1 LLLATNNSHWYKP
14 KAPLVS
20 RSFKKKK
27 QRHKKAPREVSPV
40 TMLTDELDAM
50 RRDLRRTIRAYAAR
64 LELDLAESIA
74 AVTRYKRAEELSRER
89 LHDVRDLTI
98 MMRKRK
104 LKPEKGRRKDVRKL
118 DLLIRDLH
126 SITQPNAEHNDSK

>member
-1 LLLATNNSHWYKP
+1 MPRTGFLAVAYPPSVK
-14 KAPLVS
+14 
-20 RSFKKKK
+20 RKK

-40 TMLTDELDAM
+40 TMLTDELDAV

-64 LELDLAESIA
+64 LELDLAESVA
-74 AVTRYKRAEELSRER
+74 AVSRYKRAEELSRER
-89 LHDVRDLTI
+89 LHDIRDLTI

-118 DLLIRDLH
+118 DSLIRDLH
-126 SITQPNAEHNDSK
+126 SITQPNVDHGDAK

>member
-1 LLLATNNSHWYKP
+1 MPRRAFWQWLTRKP
-14 KAPLVS
+14 VK
-20 RSFKKKK
+20 RKK
-27 QRHKKAPREVSPV
+27 QRHKKARREVSPV
-40 TMLTDELDAM
+40 TMLADELDAV

-74 AVTRYKRAEELSRER
+74 AVTRYKRVEDLSRER
-89 LHDVRDLTI
+89 LHDIRDLTI

-118 DLLIRDLH
+118 DSLIRDLH
-126 SITQPNAEHNDSK
+126 SIAQPNAEHSDSK

>member
-1 LLLATNNSHWYKP
+1 LK
-14 KAPLVS
+14 
-20 RSFKKKK
+20 RKK
-27 QRHKKAPREVSPV
+27 QRHKKARGEVSPV
-40 TMLTDELDAM
+40 TMLTDELHAV

-74 AVTRYKRAEELSRER
+74 AVTGYKQAEDLSRER
-89 LHDVRDLTI
+89 LHDIRDLTI

-118 DLLIRDLH
+118 DSLIRDLQL
-126 SITQPNAEHNDSK
+126 IAQPNADRSD